1 MLLVPGPVRGAL
13 ARLVR
18 HSVPALSVLAYN
30 EVPEDKRLKLIG
42 TIS

>member
-1 MLLVPGPVRGAL
+1 MRWAPASLRPTL

-30 EVPEDKRLKLIG
+30 EVPEDKRLRLVG
-42 TIS
+42 AVG